1 MMMAQPI
8 DPALLLKAYSAG
20 IFPMADGRD
29 APDVYWVEPRKRG
42 ILPLDGFRL
51 SRSLAKTL
59 RSGRYETTADLAFA
73 DVVGLCAEQAEDRP
87 STWINHQ
94 IEASV
99 ALLHA
104 GGHAHSIETWE
115 KGRLV
120 GGLYGVKLGR
130 AFFGESMFS
139 RATDASKVAL
149 AHLIA
154 RLRVGGFTLLDCQF
168 ITPHLASLGAIEI
181 DRSDYL
187 AALVSAVAGV
197 GAGADVSA
205 VAGAAPSYDFSA
217 LDRLF
222 EAEAS
227 PRKTIVSGPT
237 SGCFIAQAL
246 VQTS

>member
-1 MMMAQPI
+1 MAEPL
-8 DPALLLKAYSAG
+8 DPALLLKAYAAG

-29 APDVYWVEPRKRG
+29 APEIYWVEPRKRG
-42 ILPLDGFRL
+42 VLPLDGFRL

-59 RSGRYETTADLAFA
+59 RSERYETTADRAFE
-73 DVVGLCAEQAEDRP
+73 DVVRLCAEEAENRP
-87 STWINHQ
+87 STWINRQ

-104 GGHAHSIETWE
+104 SGHAHSIETWE
-115 KGRLV
+115 NGVLV
-120 GGLYGVKLGR
+120 GGLYGVRLGR

-149 AHLIA
+149 AHLVA
-154 RLRVGGFTLLDCQF
+154 RLRAGGFTLLDCQF

-181 DRSDYL
+181 DRADYL
-187 AALVSAVAGV
+187 AALVSAAG
-197 GAGADVSA
+197 G
-205 VAGAAPSYDFSA
+205 VAGAGVTSGAVGPADFFA
-217 LDRLF
+217 LDRSF
-222 EAEAS
+222 EADS
-227 PRKTIVSGPT
+227 FPRTVSVSGPA

>member
-1 MMMAQPI
+1 MTQAI
-8 DPALLLKAYSAG
+8 DPVLLLKAYAAG

-29 APDVYWVEPRKRG
+29 APDIYWVEPRKRG
-42 ILPLDGFRL
+42 ILPINGFRL
-51 SRSLAKTL
+51 SRSLTKTL
-59 RSGRYETTADLAFA
+59 KSGRYETTADMAFGE
-73 DVVGLCAEQAEDRP
+73 VVRLCAEQAEDRP
-87 STWINHQ
+87 TTWINHQ

-99 ALLHA
+99 TLLHA

-115 KGRLV
+115 SGRLV

-149 AHLIA
+149 AHLVA
-154 RLRVGGFTLLDCQF
+154 RLRAGGFTLLDCQF
-168 ITPHLASLGAIEI
+168 ITPHLASLGAVEI

-187 AALVSAVAGV
+187 ASLVSAVAGAGGGV
-197 GAGADVSA
+197 GASD
-205 VAGAAPSYDFSA
+205 AGASAASGDFGA

-222 EAEAS
+222 GEEDSA
-227 PRKTIVSGPT
+227 RMTMVSGPA

-246 VQTS
+246 VHTS

>member
-1 MMMAQPI
+1 MTQPL
-8 DPALLLKAYSAG
+8 DPGLLLKAYAAG

-42 ILPLDGFRL
+42 ILPLDGFKL
-51 SRSLAKTL
+51 SRSLTKTL
-59 RSGRYETTADLAFA
+59 RSGRFETTADQAFM
-73 DVVGLCAEQAEDRP
+73 DVVRLCAEQADDRP

-99 ALLHA
+99 MLLHA
-104 GGHAHSIETWE
+104 GGRAHSVETWE
-115 KGRLV
+115 AGRLV

-139 RATDASKVAL
+139 RATDSSKVAL
-149 AHLIA
+149 AHLVA
-154 RLRVGGFTLLDCQF
+154 RLRAGGFTLLDCQF

-181 DRSDYL
+181 DRADYL
-187 AALVSAVAGV
+187 AALM
-197 GAGADVSA
+197 SA
-205 VAGAAPSYDFSA
+205 VAGAAAGAGGALVPGSTAASGDFAA

-222 EAEAS
+222 EAETS
-227 PRKTIVSGPT
+227 PRRTIVSGPT

>member
-1 MMMAQPI
+1 MAQPL
-8 DPALLLKAYSAG
+8 DPALLLKAYAAG

-42 ILPLDGFRL
+42 ILPLGGFRL

-59 RSGRYETTADLAFA
+59 RSGRFETTADCAFA
-73 DVVGLCAEQAEDRP
+73 DVVRLCAEQAADRP

-115 KGRLV
+115 RGRLV

-154 RLRVGGFTLLDCQF
+154 RLRAGGFTLLDCQF

-187 AALVSAVAGV
+187 AALVSAVAGAGV
-197 GAGADVSA
+197 GVGDSIGVE
-205 VAGAAPSYDFSA
+205 AAASGDFSA

-222 EAEAS
+222 EDAVS

>member
-1 MMMAQPI
+1 MTQPL
-8 DPALLLKAYSAG
+8 DPALLLKAYAAG

-42 ILPLDGFRL
+42 ILPLDQFRL

-59 RSGRYETTADLAFA
+59 KSGRFETTADQAFGK
-73 DVVGLCAEQAEDRP
+73 VVKLCAQEAENRP

-104 GGHAHSIETWE
+104 SGHAHSIETWADGE
-115 KGRLV
+115 LV
-120 GGLYGVKLGR
+120 GGLYGVRLGR

-149 AHLIA
+149 AHLVA
-154 RLRVGGFTLLDCQF
+154 RLRAGGFSLLDCQF
-168 ITPHLASLGAIEI
+168 ITPHLASLGAVEI
-181 DRSDYL
+181 DRADYL
-187 AALVSAVAGV
+187 AVLASAAAGVTGGGTTASGSV
-197 GAGADVSA
+197 GAG
-205 VAGAAPSYDFSA
+205 DFFA
-217 LDRLF
+217 LDRSF
-222 EAEAS
+222 AAESS
-227 PRKTIVSGPT
+227 PRTTMVSGPP

>member
-1 MMMAQPI
+1 MTQPL
-8 DPALLLKAYSAG
+8 DPVLLLKAYAAG
-20 IFPMADGRD
+20 IFPMADGRN
-29 APDVYWVEPRKRG
+29 APEVYWVEPRKRG
-42 ILPLDGFRL
+42 VLPLDGFKL

-59 RSGRYETTADLAFA
+59 RSGRFETTADRAFA
-73 DVVGLCAEQAEDRP
+73 KVVRLCAEAAEDRP
-87 STWINHQ
+87 STWISHQ

-115 KGRLV
+115 EGRLV

-168 ITPHLASLGAIEI
+168 ITPHLASLGAIEV
-181 DRSDYL
+181 DRADYL
-187 AALVSAVAGV
+187 AALVSAVAGTAA
-197 GAGADVSA
+197 GAGVLAGGGSA
-205 VAGAAPSYDFSA
+205 VSGDFFA

-222 EAEAS
+222 EDEAS
-227 PRKTIVSGPT
+227 PRTTSVSGPA

>member
-1 MMMAQPI
+1 MMAQPL
-8 DPALLLKAYSAG
+8 DPALLLKAYAAG

-42 ILPLDGFRL
+42 ILPLGGFRL

-59 RSGRYETTADLAFA
+59 RSGRFETTADCAFA
-73 DVVGLCAEQAEDRP
+73 DVVRLCAEQAADRP

-115 KGRLV
+115 RGRLV

-154 RLRVGGFTLLDCQF
+154 RLRAGGFTLLDCQF

-187 AALVSAVAGV
+187 AALVSAVAGAGV
-197 GAGADVSA
+197 GVGDSIGVE
-205 VAGAAPSYDFSA
+205 AAASGDFSA

-222 EAEAS
+222 EDAVS

>member
-1 MMMAQPI
+1 MTQPL
-8 DPALLLKAYSAG
+8 DPALLLKAYAAG

-42 ILPLDGFRL
+42 VLPLDGFKL

-59 RSGRYETTADLAFA
+59 RSGRFETTADRAFA
-73 DVVGLCAEQAEDRP
+73 DVVRMCAEAAADRP
-87 STWINHQ
+87 TTWINRQ

-115 KGRLV
+115 KGKLV

-149 AHLIA
+149 AHLVA
-154 RLRVGGFTLLDCQF
+154 RLRAGGFTLLDCQF

-181 DRSDYL
+181 DRADYL
-187 AALVSAVAGV
+187 AALVSAVAGTAA
-197 GAGADVSA
+197 GAGASAGGVSA
-205 VAGAAPSYDFSA
+205 SSGDFAA

-227 PRKTIVSGPT
+227 PRMTIVSGPA

>member
-1 MMMAQPI
+1 MTEPL
-8 DPALLLKAYSAG
+8 DPVLLLKAYAAG

-29 APDVYWVEPRKRG
+29 AAEVYWVEPRKRG
-42 ILPLDGFRL
+42 VLPLDGFKL

-59 RSGRYETTADLAFA
+59 RSGRFETTADRAFG
-73 DVVGLCAEQAEDRP
+73 DVVLLCAEEAEDRP

-104 GGHAHSIETWE
+104 SGHAHSIETWE
-115 KGRLV
+115 DGELV
-120 GGLYGVKLGR
+120 GGLYGVRLGR

-149 AHLIA
+149 AHLVV
-154 RLRVGGFTLLDCQF
+154 RLRAGGFTLLDCQF

-181 DRSDYL
+181 DRADYL
-187 AALVSAVAGV
+187 AALVSAVG
-197 GAGADVSA
+197 G
-205 VAGAAPSYDFSA
+205 VAGTGAASGSGESADFFA
-217 LDRLF
+217 LDRAF
-222 EAEAS
+222 PDDSS
-227 PRKTIVSGPT
+227 PRTTNVSGPV